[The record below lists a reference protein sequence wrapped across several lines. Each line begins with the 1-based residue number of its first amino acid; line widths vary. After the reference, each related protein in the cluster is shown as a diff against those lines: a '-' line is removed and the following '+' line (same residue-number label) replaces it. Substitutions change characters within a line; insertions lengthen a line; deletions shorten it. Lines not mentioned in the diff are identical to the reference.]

1 MSSLTNAN
9 SRTICESHKNTTF
22 AILFGGIGL
31 HEAIR
36 LESLCIWKEVL
47 VLHEAIQ
54 GHNDSGA
61 LVNDKVGPILVGQL
75 NGLGAEPAGRGGGR
89 EKANRFCR
97 LSLLVTRTF

>member
-54 GHNDSGA
+54 GTMTVVPLSTTK
-61 LVNDKVGPILVGQL
+61 LGP
-75 NGLGAEPAGRGGGR
+75 
-89 EKANRFCR
+89 
-97 LSLLVTRTF
+97 SLLGNSMVSVQSRLDVEEGGKRRIDSAGLAC